1 MSICCCGRC
10 LCALIFFGV
19 GALYIVFWCCCF
31 ACISGMCGLYY
42 FCTLLEIFKIF
53 VEIETLWLGV
63 PAVQFFCCFETPLDF
78 MDVGL
83 GIVHMES

>member
-1 MSICCCGRC
+1 MCTK
-10 LCALIFFGV
+10 LYGV

-31 ACISGMCGLYY
+31 ACISGMCGFNC
-42 FCTLLEIFKIF
+42 FCKLLEVFLIL
-53 VEIETLWLGV
+53 VGIETFWLGV
-63 PAVQFFCCFETPLDF
+63 PAVQLFCCFETQLDF

>member
-1 MSICCCGRC
+1 MSTKNFLGWEPFI
-10 LCALIFFGV
+10 
-19 GALYIVFWCCCF
+19 LYWCCCF
-31 ACISGMCGLYY
+31 AYISGMCGFNF
-42 FCTLLEIFKIF
+42 FCTLLDIFIIF

-63 PAVQFFCCFETPLDF
+63 PAVQLFCCFETPLDF